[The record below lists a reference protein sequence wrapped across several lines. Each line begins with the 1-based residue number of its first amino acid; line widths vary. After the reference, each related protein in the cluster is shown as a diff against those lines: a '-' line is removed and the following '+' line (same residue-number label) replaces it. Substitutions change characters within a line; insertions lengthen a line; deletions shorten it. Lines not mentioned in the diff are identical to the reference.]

1 MEQRP
6 PMKKDQ
12 CKEVM
17 RRRWHMPLIRLAR
30 AGFVATGMFVV
41 TCAAAQDAERN
52 AYLTRAVLAGD
63 QLWLRND
70 QGQLSTIRVQGK
82 ERIPRPTSHPV
93 ADICAFDGEVI
104 AVSVEDDGTWVVFRP
119 GKADEE
125 RLSIKAPAPGDA
137 PLLDCRGGAISIIG
151 SQRLSTLDRAGAGAA
166 ARTVALSKPVVR
178 GLTTTVYGDAGHLY
192 VGTGNGEFGGGFWV
206 VDRLTGEVIGGD
218 DRDALARACD
228 KATKGNCA
236 PVNDIVGIPWKSGCV
251 ALAVGL
257 QHMMSNGALV
267 ELCGRSFHP
276 MYQSAYTSAWLRS
289 MLHGRSSEETVPF
302 YALLAKPS
310 SLLAAGLDS
319 LYEIGP
325 HGAIAIVPYPT
336 FTRIGGVDVSF
347 ERADVILVRTAAV
360 QRKAASS
367 ETLLMVPR

>member
-1 MEQRP
+1 M
-6 PMKKDQ
+6 
-12 CKEVM
+12 
-17 RRRWHMPLIRLAR
+17 
-30 AGFVATGMFVV
+30 GMLVV
-41 TCAAAQDAERN
+41 TCVAAQDAERD
-52 AYLTRAVLAGD
+52 AYVTRAVLAGD

-70 QGQLSTIRVQGK
+70 QGQLSTIRVHGK
-82 ERIPRPTSHPV
+82 ERIPRPTARPV
-93 ADICAFDGEVI
+93 ADICAFDGEAI

-125 RLSIKAPAPGDA
+125 RLSIKAAAPGDG

-151 SQRLSTLDRAGAGAA
+151 YRRLSTLESAGAGAA
-166 ARTVALSKPVVR
+166 AHTVALSKPVGR
-178 GLTTTVYGDAGHLY
+178 GLTTAVYGDAEHLY

-206 VDRLTGEVIGGD
+206 VDRRTGEVTGGD
-218 DRDALARACD
+218 NEDAFVRACD
-228 KATKGNCA
+228 KATKGDCT
-236 PVNDIVGIPWKSGCV
+236 PVNDIVAIPWKPSCV

-267 ELCGRSFHP
+267 ELCGKSFRP
-276 MYQSAYTSAWLRS
+276 LYRSAYTSAWLRS

-302 YALLAKPS
+302 YGLVAKPA

-325 HGAIAIVPYPT
+325 HGAMAVVPYPA

-360 QRKAASS
+360 QRKALSG